1 LTHILKKI
9 SVSLYLGSLIASIF
23 ILFVH
28 LPGLLNLDLILAITW
43 PTLIIGGQLDDLA
56 YLLERKKPLSYNK
69 YGKISLNLGLLM
81 NMVGL
86 AGGLITLLIY
96 NLILGVFL
104 IIGGVIGSLILAK
117 TLRLNKLLS
126 ATNIN
131 SKNVN
136 NDCKKGNQHL

>member
-1 LTHILKKI
+1 MTHILKKI

-28 LPGLLNLDLILAITW
+28 LLGLLNLDLILAITW

-69 YGKISLNLGLLM
+69 YGKISLTLGLLM

-104 IIGGVIGSLILAK
+104 IIGGVIGNLILAK

>member
-1 LTHILKKI
+1 
-9 SVSLYLGSLIASIF
+9 LIASIF

-28 LPGLLNLDLILAITW
+28 LLGLLNLDLILAITW

-69 YGKISLNLGLLM
+69 YGKISLTLGLLM

-104 IIGGVIGSLILAK
+104 IIGGVIGNLILAK